1 MPTKLW
7 VSIEKICFFSCFLT
21 QKNMKRLYYFNKTGF
36 VIKICY
42 YFISNFSHNSSLC
55 GTEQKE
61 SQLNIKCL
69 QISRYIMLYIV
80 EHFNLFI
87 SGIKYTK
94 KCHDTDMQQIILIHN
109 RSHANHWKVLT
120 SPQTNMTN
128 HEAKVYVF

>member
-1 MPTKLW
+1 M
-7 VSIEKICFFSCFLT
+7 INKIAYAIQRTRMQFST
-21 QKNMKRLYYFNKTGF
+21 H
-36 VIKICY
+36 IK
-42 YFISNFSHNSSLC
+42 
-55 GTEQKE
+55 KE

-109 RSHANHWKVLT
+109 RSHANH
-120 SPQTNMTN
+120 
-128 HEAKVYVF
+128 